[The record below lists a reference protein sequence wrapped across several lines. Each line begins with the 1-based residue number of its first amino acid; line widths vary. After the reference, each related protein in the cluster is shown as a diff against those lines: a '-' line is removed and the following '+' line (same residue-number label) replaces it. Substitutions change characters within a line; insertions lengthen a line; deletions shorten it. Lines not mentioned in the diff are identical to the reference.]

1 VSGTGTSVGQLV
13 DAIGA
18 FAPWHWAAPWDQVG
32 LLVGDADA
40 IASRVL
46 VTLDPSAETV
56 ARAAAGGVNV
66 IVSHHPVFLAPPA
79 RFVRGSGGVGAVVA
93 SALNAGISL
102 VAAHTNLD
110 RHPDASNALASLLGV
125 SSCGSLESSLAT
137 VSLVVTY
144 VPAEAADRV
153 RSAMGDAGAG
163 RVGSYKDSSFSHDGH
178 GRFVAGELSH
188 PVNGVMGANTVAE
201 VCIEMTCPVPFTTRV
216 LSAARDAHPYE
227 SPVVFASEVQMSRV
241 GFGLGC
247 VCPIDPPTDLA
258 TLASD
263 IAARTG
269 VAPRVWGDPD
279 APMRTAAVATGSA
292 GSLIGDSIAVGADVL
307 IGGEVRYHD
316 AMEARDDGLS
326 IIELGHDVSEWPL
339 VPLLGA
345 AVATTPGLR
354 YESIDIDTPSIRWWT
369 A

>member
-1 VSGTGTSVGQLV
+1 
-13 DAIGA
+13 
-18 FAPWHWAAPWDQVG
+18 
-32 LLVGDADA
+32 
-40 IASRVL
+40 
-46 VTLDPSAETV
+46 
-56 ARAAAGGVNV
+56 
-66 IVSHHPVFLAPPA
+66 
-79 RFVRGSGGVGAVVA
+79 
-93 SALNAGISL
+93 
-102 VAAHTNLD
+102 
-110 RHPDASNALASLLGV
+110 
-125 SSCGSLESSLAT
+125 

-258 TLASD
+258 TLRSV

-269 VAPRVWGDPD
+269 VD
-279 APMRTAAVATGSA
+279 
-292 GSLIGDSIAVGADVL
+292 
-307 IGGEVRYHD
+307 
-316 AMEARDDGLS
+316 ARDDGLS